1 MDKLLEV
8 NGLKTYFYTN
18 EGVMPAVDGVSF
30 SLEEGEILAIV
41 GESGCGKSVTSMSL
55 LNLVSRPGKI
65 IEGEILYKNDNLLEK
80 NEEEMRRIRG
90 NEISMIFQEPVA
102 SLNPVFK
109 IGRQIGETI
118 MFHQN
123 VSKKEANMRALE
135 LLSSVGIPDPM
146 GVMEKY
152 PHQLS
157 GGMCQRV
164 MISIALACKPKILI
178 ADEPTTSLD
187 VTIQAQILRLL
198 KDLKKETGTAIILI
212 THDMGVVAQ
221 MADNV
226 MVMYAGQAVEY
237 TGVKEIFANPQHP
250 YTLGLLNS
258 IPKIN
263 ESQEEL
269 YNIKGMVPGMG
280 EYPAGCRFSPRCE
293 YVCDNC
299 LENVPD
305 LAQTGHFHHVRCHN
319 PRMRGI
325 G

>member
-8 NGLKTYFYTN
+8 DGLKTYFYTG
-18 EGVMPAVDGVSF
+18 EGVLPAVDGISF

-55 LNLVSRPGKI
+55 LNLISRPGKI
-65 IEGEILYKNDNLLEK
+65 VDGKILYKNENLLEK
-80 NEEEMRRIRG
+80 SGEEMRRIRG

-118 MFHQN
+118 MFHRN
-123 VSKKEANMRALE
+123 VSKKDANIRALE
-135 LLSSVGIPDPM
+135 LLSSVGIPDPLS
-146 GVMEKY
+146 VMEKY

-164 MISIALACKPKILI
+164 MISIALACEPEILI

-198 KDLKKETGTAIILI
+198 KDLKEKRGTSIILI

-237 TGVKEIFANPQHP
+237 AGVGEIFANPSHP

-258 IPKIN
+258 IPHIN
-263 ESQEEL
+263 EEQEAL

-280 EYPAGCRFSPRCE
+280 EYPQGCRFSPRCE
-293 YVCDNC
+293 YASEKCIIDPPELVEMGD
-299 LENVPD
+299 
-305 LAQTGHFHHVRCHN
+305 FHRVRCHK
-319 PRMRGI
+319 PLKKGR
-325 G
+325 

>member
-1 MDKLLEV
+1 MDRLLAV
-8 NGLKTYFYTN
+8 NDLKTYFFTSD
-18 EGVMPAVDGVSF
+18 GVMPAVDGVSF
-30 SLEEGEILAIV
+30 TLDEGEILAIV
-41 GESGCGKSVTSMSL
+41 GESGCGKSVTSMSV
-55 LNLVSRPGKI
+55 LNLVSKPGKI
-65 IEGEILYKNDNLLEK
+65 VNGEILYKNENLLEK
-80 NEEEMRRIRG
+80 SEEELRRIRG

-118 MFHQN
+118 MYHQN

-135 LLSSVGIPDPM
+135 LLVSVGIPDPM
-146 GVMEKY
+146 GIMEKY

-237 TGVKEIFANPQHP
+237 TSVKEIFDNPSHP

-263 ESQEEL
+263 EELEEL

-280 EYPAGCRFSPRCE
+280 EYPTGCRFSPRCE
-293 YVCDNC
+293 YVCDKC
-299 LENVPD
+299 LEEPPE
-305 LAQTGHFHHVRCHN
+305 LMETGDFHHVRCHK
-319 PRMRGI
+319 PLSR
-325 G
+325 

>member
-1 MDKLLEV
+1 MNKLLEV
-8 NGLKTYFYTN
+8 DNLKTYFYTAD
-18 EGVMPAVDGVSF
+18 GVLPAVDGVSF
-30 SLEEGEILAIV
+30 SLDEGEVLAIV

-55 LNLVSRPGKI
+55 LNLVSKPGKI
-65 IEGEILYKNDNLLEK
+65 INGEILYKSENLLEK
-80 NEEEMRRIRG
+80 NEEEMRHIRG

-118 MFHQN
+118 MHHQN

-135 LLSSVGIPDPM
+135 LLVSVGISDPLS
-146 GVMEKY
+146 VMEKY

-198 KDLKKETGTAIILI
+198 KDLKKETGAAIILI

-237 TGVKEIFANPQHP
+237 TSVKEVFYNPSHP
-250 YTLGLLNS
+250 YTVGLLNS

-263 ESQEEL
+263 EEQEAL

-280 EYPAGCRFSPRCE
+280 EYPAGCRFSPRCDF
-293 YVCDNC
+293 VCEKCINEPPE
-299 LENVPD
+299 LI
-305 LAQTGHFHHVRCHN
+305 QTGSFHYVRCHK
-319 PRMRGI
+319 PLGRG
-325 G
+325 

>member
-1 MDKLLEV
+1 MEKLLTV
-8 NGLKTYFYTN
+8 DDLKTYFYTDD
-18 EGVMPAVDGVSF
+18 GVMPAVDGVSF
-30 SLEEGEILAIV
+30 HLEEGEILAIV
-41 GESGCGKSVTSMSL
+41 GESGCGKSVTSMSI
-55 LNLVSRPGKI
+55 LNLINKPGKI
-65 IEGEILYKNDNLLEK
+65 VGGEILYKNENLLEK

-90 NEISMIFQEPVA
+90 NEISMIFQEPMA

-109 IGRQIGETI
+109 IGRQISETV
-118 MFHQN
+118 MHHQN
-123 VSKKEANMRALE
+123 ASKKEANMRAVE
-135 LLSSVGIPDPM
+135 LLMSVGIPDPM
-146 GVMEKY
+146 GIMEKY

-198 KDLKKETGTAIILI
+198 KDLKKDIGTAIILI

-221 MADNV
+221 MADKV

-237 TGVKEIFANPQHP
+237 AGVKEIFAKPSHP
-250 YTLGLLNS
+250 YTLGLLKS

-263 ESQEEL
+263 EDLESL

-280 EYPAGCRFSPRCE
+280 EYPQGCRFSPRCE
-293 YVCDNC
+293 YVCDKC
-299 LENVPD
+299 MTEAPE
-305 LAQTGHFHHVRCHN
+305 LAEVEHFHQVRCHK
-319 PRMRGI
+319 PLERG
-325 G
+325 